1 MSLALDENL
10 RRALAG
16 ARRAL
21 EERIALAQSM
31 RIQAIEKG
39 QMSRSHS
46 LRHVDELAAA
56 FATGNWKTAGLR
68 PLPRCSPRHKGQQIS
83 VLVAGE
89 FATHSNRRFCRARSR
104 ARHAA

>member
-56 FATGNWKTAGLR
+56 FATGNVWNGK
-68 PLPRCSPRHKGQQIS
+68 LPACGRCLAVPPDTRGGI
-83 VLVAGE
+83 
-89 FATHSNRRFCRARSR
+89 ARKL
-104 ARHAA
+104 AKEI